1 MKVRTYDCGE
11 ASVGGLY
18 ITRILSLVSLLAAII
33 NTTLLVRITTYLS
46 TSVFLAPS
54 GHNLST
60 ARNIVAI
67 KVQSIVSYLIT
78 AVFLF
83 FFATK
88 AFSFTHSHAWRNV
101 VASPPPP
108 PPTGH
113 TLVLLQ

>member
-1 MKVRTYDCGE
+1 MKVRTCDCGE

-67 KVQSIVSYLIT
+67 KVQSIASYLIT
-78 AVFLF
+78 AVFLS
-83 FFATK
+83 
-88 AFSFTHSHAWRNV
+88 FSLPRRFHSLTRMPGAMSWLL
-101 VASPPPP
+101 P